1 MDAAYFDAA
10 RRLGDDMSSET
21 LGLVLLGILTF
32 LVVATIFFE
41 RTQEWMI
48 EVSVPTM
55 KPVVRQTFA
64 EITVLGFLSIV
75 TLVLEKVGFLD
86 FLAIEIFGDDDES
99 EETLEDL
106 VEDAHY
112 TLFLVMIVFIILVMA
127 MVFMGNH
134 LSRLWTSLDR
144 YCVQLADKGCATPWA
159 PGAPPVP
166 EGVRRSMTMTEVV
179 QYWGMRVEFLKDRAI
194 LPPHKESDANKQLAY
209 NFPYGHYL
217 LESLSEDLVEMV
229 DVTWQTWVVLEL
241 LAVIFCVMV
250 VLDDQ
255 PAWVTLIW
263 VVFEY
268 LLFAVSIVF
277 LRHVRWIASM
287 IMHPDAKDY
296 DGLGMC
302 GAGKGR
308 AYSDDGTGRIVC
320 AKDISSTGTEHTPML
335 SEELPGWAAA
345 PHPGFEKRSK
355 LAGHVFG
362 HAPNKQHKLF
372 LFEERGHES
381 HIFACRLLL
390 LLQAIYVS
398 LLCMVILPDASD
410 YTDTWGTAVVAV
422 VGFLPFFGIVA
433 VNEKAI
439 PLAIHVGSVGT
450 FRNRRLIAK
459 VSRDQK
465 AERAVKLLET
475 LYSLKNQFA
484 AIEVPDETDEAKE
497 APPGGAAARPSLPR
511 GETLHDIMDNDEI
524 AAIARTFDL
533 YDTDG
538 TGQLDPSELQKLMKS
553 LGKELT
559 EAQSNAMLKRLDT
572 DGDGLVSR
580 DEFLVW
586 SANNQPTAA
595 TASSIEATAKAIFAM
610 FDEDGSGSITYREF
624 KDGLTRFGVEISD
637 DELTIL
643 IEELDKDQSG
653 DIGEEE
659 FTHLLQQFTPEEE

>member
-144 YCVQLADKGCATPWA
+144 YCV
-159 PGAPPVP
+159 
-166 EGVRRSMTMTEVV
+166 V

-296 DGLGMC
+296 DGLGMPSTC
-302 GAGKGR
+302 R
-308 AYSDDGTGRIVC
+308 
-320 AKDISSTGTEHTPML
+320 SSAWSSCRTRRTTRT
-335 SEELPGWAAA
+335 WAR
-345 PHPGFEKRSK
+345 PS
-355 LAGHVFG
+355 
-362 HAPNKQHKLF
+362 
-372 LFEERGHES
+372 S
-381 HIFACRLLL
+381 
-390 LLQAIYVS
+390 
-398 LLCMVILPDASD
+398 
-410 YTDTWGTAVVAV
+410 V
-422 VGFLPFFGIVA
+422 VGFLPFRIVA

-484 AIEVPDETDEAKE
+484 AIEVPDEKDEAKE
-497 APPGGAAARPSLPR
+497 APGGGAAARPSLPR

-643 IEELDKDQSG
+643 IEELDKHQSG

-659 FTHLLQQFTPEEE
+659 FTTSSSSSRPRRSEPGECHRKNTHAPVQRPA

>member
-484 AIEVPDETDEAKE
+484 AIEVPDEKDEAKE
-497 APPGGAAARPSLPR
+497 APGGGAAARPSLPR
-511 GETLHDIMDNDEI
+511 GETLHDIMDNDDI

-538 TGQLDPSELQKLMKS
+538 TGQLDPS
-553 LGKELT
+553 G
-559 EAQSNAMLKRLDT
+559 
-572 DGDGLVSR
+572 SR
-580 DEFLVW
+580 
-586 SANNQPTAA
+586 
-595 TASSIEATAKAIFAM
+595 SS
-610 FDEDGSGSITYREF
+610 
-624 KDGLTRFGVEISD
+624 
-637 DELTIL
+637 
-643 IEELDKDQSG
+643 
-653 DIGEEE
+653 
-659 FTHLLQQFTPEEE
+659 